1 MSDLAELLIKDLS
14 ETMRTTLAPFIER
27 MEHTDKQYKMLVT
40 IMNSMPEFQ
49 RIMDENNLLK
59 EELRRQT
66 ESILAAPT
74 LAPPTLAPPTLA
86 LHTIIEPSIPVRL
99 EITSLTDSIVN
110 AFDVTEH
117 VKEIYDT
124 FNTEDVVSAEE
135 VADEEVASE
144 VEVSEVD
151 ASEEDASEADAS
163 EADASE
169 ADASDAD
176 ASEADEEEEEA
187 SEAAVEE
194 SDEDED
200 EEEAACVA
208 VEEEEASEAEAS
220 EAEASE
226 ADEEEEACVA
236 VEEEADEEEEVFIV
250 EIDDVEYYTSD
261 DVNGVIYSVDAN
273 EEVGEKV
280 GQFID
285 GEPTFI

>member
-27 MEHTDKQYKMLVT
+27 MEHTDKQYKTLVT

-74 LAPPTLAPPTLA
+74 LSAPTLAPPTLAPPTLA
-86 LHTIIEPSIPVRL
+86 PPTLAPPTIIEPSIPVRL

-135 VADEEVASE
+135 VADEEVAN
-144 VEVSEVD
+144 EVD
-151 ASEEDASEADAS
+151 ASEVDASEADAS

-169 ADASDAD
+169 AD

-194 SDEDED
+194 SDED

-226 ADEEEEACVA
+226 ADEEEAACVA